1 MNSSP
6 PPPSFTLPPL
16 NFKGQLPVTP
26 SPTPTPTEHGPF
38 DFDVQSARSKGKRKV
53 TEVHDVEQNI
63 GRVSM
68 YVKLFE
74 GKFHRDLY
82 ALLMNRD
89 DPDSIGIGDIPLFAS
104 RSLGA

>member
-16 NFKGQLPVTP
+16 TFKGLLPVTP
-26 SPTPTPTEHGPF
+26 SPTPTPTEHGAF
-38 DFDVQSARSKGKRKV
+38 DFDTASARKLGKRRAV
-53 TEVHDVEQNI
+53 EVHDVEEDI

-74 GKFHRDLY
+74 GEL
-82 ALLMNRD
+82 
-89 DPDSIGIGDIPLFAS
+89 S
-104 RSLGA
+104 

>member
-16 NFKGQLPVTP
+16 TFKGQLPVTP

-38 DFDVQSARSKGKRKV
+38 DFGAQNAHGKGKRKTV
-53 TEVHDVEQNI
+53 EVHDVEDDI

-74 GKFHRDLY
+74 GEL
-82 ALLMNRD
+82 
-89 DPDSIGIGDIPLFAS
+89 S
-104 RSLGA
+104 